1 LTSVEANRALR
12 DSGLTLGKRQR
23 AVDRV
28 AATLL
33 LQSYLDY
40 LSNERSRDARLAP

>member
-1 LTSVEANRALR
+1 LR
-12 DSGLTLGKRQR
+12 ETGLTLGKRQR

-40 LSNERSRDARLAP
+40 LSNERSRDAGLAP